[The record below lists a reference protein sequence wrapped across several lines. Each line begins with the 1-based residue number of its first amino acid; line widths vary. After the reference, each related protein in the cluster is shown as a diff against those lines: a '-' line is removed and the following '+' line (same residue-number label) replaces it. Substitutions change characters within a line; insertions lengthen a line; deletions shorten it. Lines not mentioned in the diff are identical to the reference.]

1 MDEIT
6 VISKTQKSL
15 QQRLQDIGD
24 ALLAGG
30 VDTYGKIPIFSR
42 ASTRNTIN
50 ITGYL

>member
-6 VISKTQKSL
+6 VISKTQKAL

-30 VDTYGKIPIFSR
+30 VDTMEKYRIF
-42 ASTRNTIN
+42 
-50 ITGYL
+50 